1 MKKSIRAL
9 IIAVLVLCLL
19 CGAYVIADRWKPK
32 ESKKDETEPQAAK
45 TVYIIEEKTEN
56 IASVDIADGDTR
68 YTLVNGEKVSIDG
81 YSSAVLSQGKLD
93 SALSAYSMISASRKI
108 KEGDNSLADYGLDNP
123 SRSVTVHLKDGS
135 TKTILFG
142 ASAAIDNEIYVSE
155 KESGAIYTLSSYS
168 ADSLMPSPESFRDLT
183 VCTIDNTSVK
193 AFSIKKGSAEV
204 LRIEKSEEEKDKD
217 DPSAQIQ
224 DYNMT
229 YPYAVKASSDKVS
242 ALLEKLGAITA
253 TDIAEE
259 NPADLSKY
267 GLQSPY
273 VITVTDGEGEHVIK
287 LGSKNGSDVYMMS
300 GSLPVVYSAPCD
312 FYDIVTSAAA
322 SDYVDRFIHIF
333 NIDTIKE
340 IEFTEGGET
349 HKLSVKGDTSKEG
362 KCDYKL
368 DGKKLDESTFK
379 KLYQSIIGITFTDTA
394 EASPSGSP
402 TATVKFK
409 FKNKKEKTFSYYT
422 IDERYSFA
430 VSDSGLGCKTLTK
443 NLTAVTDAI
452 NEAAK

>member
-1 MKKSIRAL
+1 MKKSIKAL
-9 IIAVLVLCLL
+9 IIAVLVLCVL
-19 CGAYVIADRWKPK
+19 CGAYVIAYKWKPK
-32 ESKKDETEPQAAK
+32 ESKKDETEPQTAE

-93 SALSAYSMISASRKI
+93 SAISAYSMISASRKI
-108 KEGDNSLADYGLDNP
+108 KEGNNALADYGLDNP
-123 SRSVTVHLKDGS
+123 NRSVTVHLNDGS

-142 ASAAIDNEIYVSE
+142 ASAVIDNEIYVME
-155 KESGAIYTLSSYS
+155 KESGAIYTLSSYQ
-168 ADSLMPSPESFRDLT
+168 ADSLLQSPENFRDLT
-183 VCTIDNTSVK
+183 VCTIDNTSIK
-193 AFSIKKGSAEV
+193 AFSIKKGSTEI

-229 YPYAVKASSDKVS
+229 YPHAVKASSDKVG
-242 ALLEKLGAITA
+242 ALIEKLGAVTA
-253 TDIAEE
+253 TEIAEE

-267 GLQSPY
+267 GLQSPA
-273 VITVTDGEGEHVIK
+273 VITVTDSEGEHTVK
-287 LGSKNGSDVYMMS
+287 LGFKNGSDVYMMS
-300 GSLPVVYSAPCD
+300 GNLPVVYSAPCD
-312 FYDIVTSAAA
+312 FYDIVFSAAA

-340 IEFTEGGET
+340 IEFTEGGEA
-349 HKLSVKGDTSKEG
+349 HKLSIKGDTSKEG
-362 KCDYKL
+362 ECDYKL

-379 KLYQSIIGITFTDTA
+379 RLYQSIIGITFTDTA

-402 TATVKFK
+402 AATVKFR
-409 FKNKKEKTFSYYT
+409 FKNKKEKTFSYYA
-422 IDERYSFA
+422 IDERYSYT

-443 NLTAVTDAI
+443 NLTAVTEAI
-452 NEAAK
+452 KEAAK